1 MEQAVKRRSGIDKFL
16 SFIERV
22 GNALP
27 HPATLFAGFALL
39 VVLLSWL
46 VSLSDVSVIHPGT
59 GEEVKPVNLVSRDG
73 LHMIL
78 TKMVT
83 NFTGF
88 APLGTVLVA
97 LLGIGIAEGSGLI
110 GAALRAIVLASP
122 KRLLTFVIVFAGVMS
137 NTASEV
143 GYVLLVPLAAVI
155 FLAAG
160 RHPLAGLAAAFAGVS
175 GGYSANLLLGTIDPL
190 LAGLSQEAARILV
203 KDYVVNPACN
213 YYFMAAS
220 TFVIAILGTWVTE
233 KVVVP
238 RLGEY
243 TGEEKPEEIRK
254 ATKDEKR
261 GLLYALIAIVLFSVF
276 IIIGLKG
283 PVFVKVADGRGGYE
297 WTDANRDGTA
307 DLTDW
312 QEYKVTED
320 GSGDYRMASVGYLR
334 DPKTGEILHSPFM
347 SGIVA
352 LIFLSAAIA
361 GIAYGVGA
369 RTFRSDNDVMRGMA
383 KSMETLG
390 SYIVLVFFAA
400 QFVAYFNWTNLG
412 LIIAIKGAGVLQ
424 SSGLGPIPLMLMF
437 VLISASINLV
447 MGSASAK
454 WAIMAPVFIPM
465 FMLLGYSPEMT
476 QMAYRVGDSV
486 TNIISPMMSYF
497 ALIVAFIQR
506 YDKKAG
512 IGTVIST
519 MLPYSFVF
527 LIGWSLLLVIW
538 VLLELPIGPGAPMYI
553 VP

>member
-1 MEQAVKRRSGIDKFL
+1 MATVTKKTSMVDRFL
-16 SFIERV
+16 TFVERV
-22 GNALP
+22 GNLLP

-39 VVLLSWL
+39 VVLLSWVAAQFDL
-46 VSLSDVSVIHPGT
+46 TVVHPGT
-59 GEEVKPVNLVSRDG
+59 GAEVTPFNLVSAEG

-110 GAALRAIVLASP
+110 GAALRAVVLASP
-122 KRLLTFVIVFAGVMS
+122 KRLLTFVIVFAGVIS

-190 LAGLSQEAARILV
+190 LAGLSQEAARII
-203 KDYVVNPACN
+203 DPAYAVNPACN
-213 YYFMAAS
+213 YYFMFVS
-220 TFVIAILGTWVTE
+220 TFLIAGLGTWVTE
-233 KVVVP
+233 RIVVP

-243 TGEEKPEEIRK
+243 TGEEKAEEVRK
-254 ATKDEKR
+254 ATAQEKR
-261 GLLYALIAIVLFSVF
+261 GLLFAGVAVLLFTGWLLW
-276 IIIGLKG
+276 GLL
-283 PVFVKVADGRGGYE
+283 PADGF
-297 WTDANRDGTA
+297 
-307 DLTDW
+307 
-312 QEYKVTED
+312 
-320 GSGDYRMASVGYLR
+320 LR
-334 DPKTGEILHSPFM
+334 DPKTFEILHSPFM

-361 GIAYGVGA
+361 GIAYGIGA
-369 RTFRSDNDVMRGMA
+369 GTFKSDNDVMKGMS

-412 LIIAIKGAGVLQ
+412 LIMAIKGAAGLKALN
-424 SSGLGPIPLMLMF
+424 LGPIPLMLAF
-437 VLISASINLV
+437 VLVAAAINLV

-465 FMLLGYSPEMT
+465 FMLLGYSPEFT

-497 ALIVAFIQR
+497 ALIVAFIAR

-519 MLPYSFVF
+519 MLPYSMVF
-527 LIGWSLLLVIW
+527 LVGWSLLLIVW
-538 VLLELPIGPGAPMYI
+538 VLLELPIGPGAPMYMP

>member
-1 MEQAVKRRSGIDKFL
+1 MSKTKRSGVDRFL
-16 SFIERV
+16 AIIEKA

-27 HPATLFAGFALL
+27 HPATLFAILAL
-39 VVLLSWL
+39 VVVLISWIADLSGM
-46 VSLSDVSVIHPGT
+46 SAIHPAT
-59 GEEVKPVNLVSRDG
+59 GEAVTPKNLMSAEG
-73 LHMIL
+73 LHFIL
-78 TKMVT
+78 TKMVV

-110 GAALRAIVLASP
+110 GAVLRAVVLASP
-122 KRLLTFVIVFAGVMS
+122 KKLLTFVIVFAGVMS
-137 NTASEV
+137 NAASEV

-175 GGYSANLLLGTIDPL
+175 GGYSANLLLGTVDPL
-190 LAGLSQEAARILV
+190 LAGLSQEAARIIQP
-203 KDYVVNPACN
+203 DYMVNPACN

-220 TFVIAILGTWVTE
+220 TFVIAALGTWVTE
-233 KVVVP
+233 RVVVP

-243 TGEEKPEEIRK
+243 TGDEKPEVIRK
-254 ATKDEKR
+254 ATPEERKGMLYAGLTVVAVVGIILW
-261 GLLYALIAIVLFSVF
+261 GLL
-276 IIIGLKG
+276 
-283 PVFVKVADGRGGYE
+283 P
-297 WTDANRDGTA
+297 
-307 DLTDW
+307 
-312 QEYKVTED
+312 ED
-320 GSGDYRMASVGYLR
+320 GFLR
-334 DPKTGEILHSPFM
+334 DPKTHEILHSPFM

-352 LIFLSAAIA
+352 IIFLSSALA
-361 GIAYGVGA
+361 GIAYGIGA
-369 RTFRSDNDVMRGMA
+369 RTFKSDNDVMKGMA

-400 QFVAYFNWTNLG
+400 QFVAYFNETRLG
-412 LIIAIKGAGVLQ
+412 LILAIKGADALKAAN
-424 SSGLGPIPLMLMF
+424 LGPIPLMLAF
-437 VLISASINLV
+437 VLISATINLI

-465 FMLLGYSPEMT
+465 FMLLGYSPEFT

-497 ALIVAFIQR
+497 ALIVAFIAR

-519 MLPYSFVF
+519 MLPYSLVF
-527 LIGWSLLLVIW
+527 LIGWSLMLVIW
-538 VLLELPIGPGAPMYI
+538 VLLELPIGPGASMFLPQ
-553 VP
+553 

>member
-1 MEQAVKRRSGIDKFL
+1 MKKSFVDRFL
-16 SFIERV
+16 TVIEKV

-27 HPATLFAGFALL
+27 HPATLFAGFAAL
-39 VVLLSWL
+39 VVLLSW
-46 VSLSDVSVIHPGT
+46 VVAQFDISVVHPGT
-59 GEEVKPVNLVSRDG
+59 GETVEPFNLISAAG

-78 TKMVT
+78 EKMVV
-83 NFTGF
+83 NFTAF

-110 GAALRAIVLASP
+110 GTVLRLVVLSSP
-122 KRLLTFVIVFAGVMS
+122 KKILTFVIVFAGVIS

-190 LAGLSQEAARILV
+190 LAGLSEEAARII
-203 KDYVVNPACN
+203 DPSYTVNPACN
-213 YYFMAAS
+213 YYFMFAS
-220 TFVIAILGTWVTE
+220 TFLISGLGTWVTE
-233 KVVVP
+233 KVVIP
-238 RLGEY
+238 RLGTYE
-243 TGEEKPEEIRK
+243 GDEKPEEIR
-254 ATKDEKR
+254 TLTSLEKK
-261 GLLYALIAIVLFSVF
+261 GLKFALVGFVLFAAF
-276 IIIGLKG
+276 ILGGLI
-283 PVFVKVADGRGGYE
+283 PVD
-297 WTDANRDGTA
+297 
-307 DLTDW
+307 
-312 QEYKVTED
+312 
-320 GSGDYRMASVGYLR
+320 GYLR
-334 DPKTGEILHSPFM
+334 NPVNGDILKSPFM

-352 LIFLSAAIA
+352 FIFISAALC

-369 RTFRSDNDVMRGMA
+369 KTFKNDSDVMKGMA

-412 LIIAIKGAGVLQ
+412 LIFAIQGAEVLKA
-424 SSGLGPIPLMLMF
+424 SGLNDLALMGGF
-437 VLISASINLV
+437 IVIAAIINLV

-465 FMLLGYSPEMT
+465 FMLLGYSPEFT
-476 QMAYRVGDSV
+476 QSAYRIGDSV

-519 MLPYSFVF
+519 MLPYSVAF
-527 LIGWSLLLVIW
+527 LFGWLILFSIW
-538 VLLELPIGPGAPMYI
+538 ITFDLPIGPGSPLFYN
-553 VP
+553 P